1 MNRYALTLL
10 LGLSVVAV
18 QAKTPAPAEAQVPA
32 TAATPAAPA
41 TAATPVAAAGETTVI
56 TPANTAKPEL
66 DPGCVRESGTRIK
79 KRDKKGCTGAP
90 GSSYSR
96 ADIDRT
102 GAVDTADAIRKLSP
116 SATVSRG
123 N

>member
-1 MNRYALTLL
+1 MKRLAPILL
-10 LGLSVVAV
+10 LGLSAFAV
-18 QAKTPAPAEAQVPA
+18 QAQTPTPAEPAQPAAQAAVAGEAQA
-32 TAATPAAPA
+32 TTPAV
-41 TAATPVAAAGETTVI
+41 AAGEPVAASPEAT
-56 TPANTAKPEL
+56 KPML

-90 GSSYSR
+90 GTSYSR

-102 GAVDTADAIRKLSP
+102 GAVDTADAIRKLST

>member
-1 MNRYALTLL
+1 MKRLASVLL
-10 LGLSVVAV
+10 LGLSAFAV
-18 QAKTPAPAEAQVPA
+18 QAQSPTPAEPAPTA
-32 TAATPAAPA
+32 TQAAVAGETQAATPAL
-41 TAATPVAAAGETTVI
+41 AAGEPVAASPEA
-56 TPANTAKPEL
+56 AKPML

>member
-1 MNRYALTLL
+1 MKRIAFALL
-10 LGLSVVAV
+10 LGLAPFAA
-18 QAKTPAPAEAQVPA
+18 QAQSPASAEP
-32 TAATPAAPA
+32 ATPATTA
-41 TAATPVAAAGETTVI
+41 TPATPVAVATETTVV
-56 TPANTAKPEL
+56 TPAETAKAEL
-66 DPGCVRESGTRIK
+66 DPGCVRESGTRLK

>member
-1 MNRYALTLL
+1 MKHIALVLL
-10 LGLSVVAV
+10 LGLSAVAAQAQTPTPAEPAQPAV
-18 QAKTPAPAEAQVPA
+18 QTSAAGEAQI
-32 TAATPAAPA
+32 ATPA
-41 TAATPVAAAGETTVI
+41 VAAGEAAA
-56 TPANTAKPEL
+56 PADASKPML
-66 DPGCVRESGTRIK
+66 DPGCVRESGTRLK

-90 GSSYSR
+90 GTSYSR